1 MIDQKIKFL
10 LYESYDRH
18 LSSAEQRRLKEALKT
33 NAELQDL
40 HQRLEK
46 LNGRFAEHQIDSFG
60 SWFAERVMN
69 KIQSLPPK
77 ELVYE
82 SFLNNL
88 LPLFRRVALVSTF
101 VFILIL
107 GFNISTSSKPN
118 VASAFGLDRMSIDE
132 LADPYNY
139 LTLE

>member
-1 MIDQKIKFL
+1 MIDQKIKYL

-18 LSSAEQRRLKEALKT
+18 LSPAEYSRLKEALKIDV
-33 NAELQDL
+33 ELQDL

-46 LNGRFAEHQIDSFG
+46 LNGRFAEHRIDSFG
-60 SWFAERVMN
+60 PWFAERVMN
-69 KIQSLPPK
+69 KIQSLPTK

-82 SFLNNL
+82 SFLKNL
-88 LPLFRRVALVSTF
+88 LPMFRRVALISSV

-118 VASAFGLDRMSIDE
+118 VAGAFGLDRMSIDE